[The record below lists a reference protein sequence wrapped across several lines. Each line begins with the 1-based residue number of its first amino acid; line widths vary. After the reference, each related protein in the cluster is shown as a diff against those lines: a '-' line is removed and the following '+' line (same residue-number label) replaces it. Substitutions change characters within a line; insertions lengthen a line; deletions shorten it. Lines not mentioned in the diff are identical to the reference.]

1 MSRPLRVEYPG
12 ALYHV
17 VSRGNG
23 RLWLFKHDD
32 AYSTFLDVLE
42 EYIKKYYV
50 VIHNFVIMRNHFH
63 LVVETKLPNLGIFMN
78 QVLRDYAMY
87 FNRISR
93 RRGSVFQRRYG
104 AFLIQQ
110 DVYYKQ
116 LTKYIFYN
124 PVKARLVKHPDE
136 YKWSSL
142 WYIMRRYKSI
152 QWFDPKVSLS
162 LIGGR
167 RGLVELLADRDVPAE
182 VAPVYNQFYGNRQ
195 WADNLIE
202 KSKLSEEIRGHG
214 LMARGYIKQQEVI
227 KAVALQYGITADELL
242 RGVVPDAMMVLMY
255 LLNVHTPLRLV
266 EIGQL
271 FSLKKFTVAQRL
283 WRFKKHGLSNTRTKK
298 IIGTLEKKLLR

>member
-42 EYIKKYYV
+42 EHIKKYYV

-63 LVVETKLPNLGIFMN
+63 LVVETKLPNLGVFMN

-104 AFLIQQ
+104 AFLVQK

-124 PVKARLVKHPDE
+124 PVKARLVKHPDA

-152 QWFDPKVSLS
+152 RWFDPKVSLS

-167 RGLVELLADRDVPAE
+167 RGLVELLADQAILPAME
-182 VAPVYNQFYGNRQ
+182 PVYNQFYGDRK
-195 WADNLIE
+195 WADDLIE

-271 FSLKKFTVAQRL
+271 FRLKKFTVAQRL
-283 WRFKKHGLSNTRTKK
+283 WRFKKHGLSNTHTKK

>member
-12 ALYHV
+12 AIYHV

-42 EYIKKYYV
+42 EYLKKYYV

-63 LVVETKLPNLGIFMN
+63 LVVETKLPNLGVFMN

-87 FNRISR
+87 FNRMSR

-104 AFLIQQ
+104 AFLVQK

-124 PVKARLVKHPDE
+124 PVKAKLVKHPDE

-162 LIGGR
+162 LVGGR
-167 RGLVELLADRDVPAE
+167 RGLVELLADPAILPVME
-182 VAPVYNQFYGNRQ
+182 PVYNQFYGDRQ
-195 WADNLIE
+195 WADDLIE
-202 KSKLSEEIRGHG
+202 KTKLSEEIRGHG

-242 RGVVPDAMMVLMY
+242 RGVAPDAMMGLMD

-298 IIGTLEKKLLR
+298 IIGTLQKKLLR